1 MPALLLDPEQRFT
14 CRQCGRCCRR
24 GWDIAL
30 TSGEVDAY
38 RKAGVARFFRASLEQ
53 AEGTEPEPWEPIPG
67 YASHLRL
74 RKRSDGTCGFLSPDS
89 RCRIHQELGADRKP
103 LTCRLFPF
111 RFHPTGAPP
120 VLTASFCCPTVIAND
135 GALLATQAQ
144 ELRSLAQD
152 WFRAYPEP
160 ANDVVLVGRRR
171 LTVAQ
176 LKTVRGV
183 LRELLERKDALGHL
197 DLRDNVARMAH
208 WLEDL
213 TRYRVTRLDE
223 TAFEEYLAVMG
234 RYAVSNAQPR
244 PPRHPSRLGRL
255 DFRGFLF
262 TVLAASARLR
272 DRSTGIRLGLRLKVF
287 RLLLHAHGLGPAVGS
302 VRLGAARHSH
312 LDLAEP
318 ALSGLVHH
326 YLRAAIETLGTGRR
340 PILDELAVAVGFL
353 NAAFVLA
360 RMRAAAEGQ
369 AAVDLATLSQGLMEA
384 VDLTHADPGTAL
396 GRRLTS
402 FAGGVE
408 SLYLFASDRLL

>member
-30 TSGEVDAY
+30 TPGEVDAY

-53 AEGTEPEPWEPIPG
+53 AEGSEPEPWEPIPG
-67 YASHLRL
+67 YAPHLRL
-74 RKRSDGTCGFLSPDS
+74 RKRADGACGFLSPEN
-89 RCRIHQELGADRKP
+89 RCRLHEELGADRKP

-120 VLTASFCCPTVIAND
+120 VATASFCCPTVIAND
-135 GALLATQAQ
+135 GAPLATQAQ

-160 ANDVVLVGRRR
+160 ANDVLLVGRR
-171 LTVAQ
+171 LLAAAQ

-183 LRELLERKDALGHL
+183 LRELLERKNAEGPL
-197 DLRDNVARMAH
+197 DLRANVARMAR

-223 TAFEEYLAVMG
+223 AAFEEYLAVMG
-234 RYAVSNAQPR
+234 RYAVSDPKPPPPR
-244 PPRHPSRLGRL
+244 PPSRLGRL

-262 TVLAASARLR
+262 TVLAASERLGN
-272 DRSTGIRLGLRLKVF
+272 RSAGLRLGLRLKVF
-287 RLLLHAHGLGPAVGS
+287 RLLLHAHGLGPAVGP
-302 VRLGAARHSH
+302 VRLGAARKSPV
-312 LDLAEP
+312 DLADP
-318 ALSGLVHH
+318 ALWGLVHH

-340 PILDELAVAVGFL
+340 PVLDELAVAVAFL

-360 RMRAAAEGQ
+360 RMRAAAEGR
-369 AAVDLATLSQGLMEA
+369 AEVDLATLSQGLMEA
-384 VDLTHADPGTAL
+384 ADLTHADPGTAL

>member
-1 MPALLLDPEQRFT
+1 MPALLLDPQQRFT

-30 TSGEVDAY
+30 TPSEVDAY
-38 RKAGVARFFRASLEQ
+38 RKAGVARLFRASLEQ
-53 AEGTEPEPWEPIPG
+53 AAGTEPEPWEPIPG

-74 RKRSDGTCGFLSPDS
+74 RKRADGACGFLSPEN
-89 RCRIHQELGADRKP
+89 RCRIHEELGADRKP

-111 RFHPTGAPP
+111 RFHPTGGPP
-120 VLTASFCCPTVIAND
+120 VVTASFCCPTVIANQ

-144 ELRSLAQD
+144 KLRSLAQD

-160 ANDVVLVGRRR
+160 ANEVLLVGRR
-171 LTVAQ
+171 LLAAAQ
-176 LKTVRGV
+176 LKAVRGV
-183 LRELLERKDALGHL
+183 LRELLERRNAEGQL

-213 TRYRVTRLDE
+213 TRYRVTRLE
-223 TAFEEYLAVMG
+223 EAAFEEYVAIMG
-234 RYAVSNAQPR
+234 RYAASNPKPPPPR
-244 PPRHPSRLGRL
+244 PPSRLGRL

-262 TVLAASARLR
+262 TVLAASERLG
-272 DRSTGIRLGLRLKVF
+272 DRSAGLRLGLRLKVF
-287 RLLLHAHGLGPAVGS
+287 RLLLHTHGLGPAVGW
-302 VRLGAARHSH
+302 VRLAAARQSRV
-312 LDLAEP
+312 DLAEP

-340 PILDELAVAVGFL
+340 PVLDELAVAVAFL
-353 NAAFVLA
+353 NVAFVLA